1 MSDIIN
7 LCCKFVVI
15 LLDIIQYSFMI
26 KPSRKLE
33 IEGNFFDIIKD
44 ICEKP
49 ITHTTYNG
57 KRLKAFPLRSGTR
70 QWCHFLKT
78 TEHDTASSGQ
88 SIRQEKEIKGIQI
101 EKE

>member
-33 IEGNFFDIIKD
+33 NVDKFKLNIIN
-44 ICEKP
+44 ICERT

-70 QWCHFLKT
+70 Q
-78 TEHDTASSGQ
+78 
-88 SIRQEKEIKGIQI
+88 
-101 EKE
+101 